1 MKAIAFDAFGTL
13 IKVTNGGSA
22 RTILNNITAGGGS
35 VDEKAF
41 MAEWKAYY
49 KDHTKNDCPFMKERD
64 IFISRIQMFYDRYG
78 VKRDAAEDA
87 DALLS
92 GAFER
97 ESYPEAKT
105 VLDKLR
111 MKYPVFIASN
121 TDNNVL
127 DSVMRKNNIT
137 ADKVYTSED
146 LRCYKPDRRFFDA
159 VLADNDLPP
168 QELLFVGD
176 SVSDDVLGPKAL
188 GIKTVWIDRNSIG
201 GHYGQDYTI
210 SGLEELFPICG
221 L

>member
-137 ADKVYTSED
+137 ADKIYTSED
-146 LRCYKPDRRFFDA
+146 LKCYKPDRRFFDS
-159 VLADNDLPP
+159 VLAVEQKL
-168 QELLFVGD
+168 G
-176 SVSDDVLGPKAL
+176 VSAL
-188 GIKTVWIDRNSIG
+188 RV
-201 GHYGQDYTI
+201 H
-210 SGLEELFPICG
+210 
-221 L
+221 